1 MNIALIDQGI
11 VVELTTTTLTLA
23 NYQANSILLAV
34 DLTGIAP
41 VTLGNVYNG
50 TSFGNS
56 PAAVALQYRSFTYVT
71 FMEALSLMPVRAAA
85 VIRQKNTDT
94 DIGAHLELLFEVLKA
109 NDGIDFNNEIS
120 RTNFNTL
127 VILSIFTSAER
138 DTIVNNPN
146 YVAP

>member
-34 DLTGIAP
+34 DLTGVAP

-50 TSFGNS
+50 TSFSNS
-56 PAAVALQYRSFTYVT
+56 SAAVALQYRSFTYVT
-71 FMEALSLMPVRAAA
+71 FMEALSLMPIRAAA

-94 DIGAHLELLFEVLKA
+94 NLGAHLELLFEVLKA

-120 RTNFNTL
+120 RTNFNAL
-127 VILSIFTSAER
+127 VVLNIFTSAER
-138 DTIVNNPN
+138 DTIINNPD
-146 YVAP
+146 YVAL